1 MKKNALV
8 FLLITAHVRIES
20 HSSMVR
26 TVTSHSMVI
35 SCHSCCVCVSVYPF
49 LPFFYMVILHF
60 LLFFFSLSLPCDF
73 SPQED
78 ILILSVCFS
87 RLLLFSWILTY
98 QFLPSIFC
106 PHSLSL
112 PLLSSHR
119 LNLVSWCHLS
129 PIERRPRG
137 PETPLSLWKPQR
149 ELDSALR
156 QNVLWKEELRPER
169 QLKAADCTYKPGGQN
184 GPHAR

>member
-1 MKKNALV
+1 
-8 FLLITAHVRIES
+8 
-20 HSSMVR
+20 MV
-26 TVTSHSMVI
+26 VI
-35 SCHSCCVCVSVYPF
+35 SCRYCCVCVSVYPF
-49 LPFFYMVILHF
+49 LPFFNMAILHF
-60 LLFFFSLSLPCDF
+60 LLFFFFFLSLPCDF

-98 QFLPSIFC
+98 QFLSSIFC

-119 LNLVSWCHLS
+119 LNRVSWCHLS
-129 PIERRPRG
+129 CIERRPRG

-156 QNVLWKEELRPER
+156 MYYGRRNCGQRDSGRQPTAPTSQGGRMALMLVNSIVILLLVREIKAKFGVKETRSI
-169 QLKAADCTYKPGGQN
+169 QK
-184 GPHAR
+184 